1 MYNSIILPLA
11 KRDIKEAA
19 KWYNERQPGLGK
31 RFTQHVREKVKFI
44 RQNPKAIAIRY
55 DDTRTAVLD
64 VFPYMI
70 HFTVD
75 EENKLV
81 IISAMLSTHRD
92 PDIRKERYGN

>member
-1 MYNSIILPLA
+1 MYKAIILPLA
-11 KRDIKEAA
+11 KQDIKEAA

-31 RFTQHVREKVKFI
+31 RFTRHVRQKVKFI
-44 RQNPKAIAIRY
+44 RQNPTAVAIRY

-75 EENKLV
+75 DENKLV
-81 IISAMLSTHRD
+81 IISAVLSTHRD
-92 PDIRKERYGN
+92 PDMWMER